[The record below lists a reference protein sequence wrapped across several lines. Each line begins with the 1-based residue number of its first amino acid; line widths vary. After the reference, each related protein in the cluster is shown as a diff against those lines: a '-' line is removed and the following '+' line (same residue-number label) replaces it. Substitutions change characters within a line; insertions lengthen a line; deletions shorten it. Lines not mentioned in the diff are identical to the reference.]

1 MIQDRGC
8 GDPVER
14 GSISIGIEFVCAC
27 SVGLRR
33 SEIDGYF
40 ERSHL
45 CPRDV
50 ARLCGNQFIWNSDRK
65 FIQNTGSHSC
75 TIPITAVGCLFGRA
89 TSLGDRRLRFRGVV
103 AGTQWKGPLFR
114 SESNL
119 FGACSVGLRR
129 SEIDGYFGYVAW
141 RSTTTLAASLG
152 DRRLLW
158 LRRLEIDGYFL
169 PPSDFL
175 GLLVL
180 LSLLL
185 VLLSALLPLSDDV
198 SDF

>member
-75 TIPITAVGCLFGRA
+75 TIPITAVGCLFSRA
-89 TSLGDRRLRFRGVV
+89 T
-103 AGTQWKGPLFR
+103 
-114 SESNL
+114 
-119 FGACSVGLRR
+119 
-129 SEIDGYFGYVAW
+129 
-141 RSTTTLAASLG
+141 SLG

-169 PPSDFL
+169 LPPSDFL
-175 GLLVL
+175 GLLAL

-185 VLLSALLPLSDDV
+185 VLFSALLPLSDDV

>member
-1 MIQDRGC
+1 MGIQWKGALFRSESNLFGT
-8 GDPVER
+8 
-14 GSISIGIEFVCAC
+14 C

-89 TSLGDRRLRFRGVV
+89 TSLGDRRLL
-103 AGTQWKGPLFR
+103 W
-114 SESNL
+114 
-119 FGACSVGLRR
+119 LRR

-152 DRRLLW
+152 DRRLL
-158 LRRLEIDGYFL
+158 FAA
-169 PPSDFL
+169 
-175 GLLVL
+175 V
-180 LSLLL
+180 
-185 VLLSALLPLSDDV
+185 
-198 SDF
+198 